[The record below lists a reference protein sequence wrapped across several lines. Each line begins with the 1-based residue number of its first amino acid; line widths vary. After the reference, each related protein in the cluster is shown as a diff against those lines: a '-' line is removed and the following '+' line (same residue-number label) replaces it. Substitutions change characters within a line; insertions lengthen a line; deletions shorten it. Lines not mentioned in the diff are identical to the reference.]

1 MTEILYEQFSAELD
15 AAMQSHM
22 EWSRRVL
29 HCAVLRT
36 SPGHDVLRTEAHNLC
51 RFGLWFTKNRFIFDK
66 LDAEKARALEVNH
79 RAMHDAIRDICN
91 DVLDNQPGNPARLST
106 FETTQTLLVEYISQ
120 FKTLSTQLGSE
131 IDPLTKL
138 PLRHRLEHNFHIL
151 AKRVKRHIDLLA
163 VMMIDIDH
171 FKSFNDQHGHA
182 AGDVVLTRLA
192 ACLKDVLRETDQAYR
207 YGGEEFLVLLE
218 LPASDGVEIAA
229 QRVLEAV
236 RALSVALPNG
246 AVVNIT
252 VTIGVALAVEG
263 LPLDTIIYNADMA
276 LYKGKR
282 AGRNRFVIAPSGS
295 YKAVSAA

>member
-29 HCAVLRT
+29 RCAVLRT
-36 SPGHDVLRTEAHNLC
+36 SPGHDVLRTEAHTLC

-91 DVLDNQPGNPARLST
+91 HVLDNQPGDPARLST

-163 VMMIDIDH
+163 VMIIDIDH

-182 AGDVVLTRLA
+182 AGDIVLTRLA

-236 RALSVALPNG
+236 RALSVSLPNG

-263 LPLDTIIYNADMA
+263 LPLDTIIQNADMA
-276 LYKGKR
+276 LYKGKES
-282 AGRNRFVIAPSGS
+282 GRNRFVIAPAGS
-295 YKAVSAA
+295 YEAVSAA